1 MCENAT
7 SPPRCAPR
15 PSRKGRPSDNRQW
28 RWPRDAD
35 QSVKAWLDDHFNRLR
50 IVETDH
56 CQEPYPILL
65 GVGRFDPAKAGLAAS
80 ESSHGCEDPA
90 CPEVGHELGHSNVFS
105 TESYETDLPL
115 SLDRLREALKTLPPD
130 VYRAKGIVN
139 SADAPRHR
147 VVVQIVGRRVDITI
161 DDEWGERTPRTDC
174 GDWRNGQL
182 GRWIP

>member
-1 MCENAT
+1 
-7 SPPRCAPR
+7 
-15 PSRKGRPSDNRQW
+15 
-28 RWPRDAD
+28 
-35 QSVKAWLDDHFNRLR
+35 V
-50 IVETDH
+50 
-56 CQEPYPILL
+56 PYPILL

-161 DDEWGERTPRTDC
+161 DDEWGERTPRTQIVAIGAMGSLADGFLEEAC
-174 GDWRNGQL
+174 RPCLTAASADRSDLIQSQEGSDVSFAPPR
-182 GRWIP
+182 PDA